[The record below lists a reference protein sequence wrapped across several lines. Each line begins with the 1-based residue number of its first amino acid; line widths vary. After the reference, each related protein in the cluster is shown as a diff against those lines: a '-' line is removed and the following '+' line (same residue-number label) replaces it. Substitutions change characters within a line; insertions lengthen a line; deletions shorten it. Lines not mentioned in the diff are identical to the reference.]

1 MNVSN
6 AGIDMLGNAKLLAA
20 TYRDNGTRPGSR
32 HTDQISVA
40 LKASPFRRML
50 ARMKRREDEPYH
62 L

>member
-1 MNVSN
+1 M
-6 AGIDMLGNAKLLAA
+6 GIYGYDLIA
-20 TYRDNGTRPGSR
+20 YRKFIEEKTGKP
-32 HTDQISVA
+32 VA